1 MGAELAR
8 RELIGAGE
16 LEWLL
21 LTALADGMFA
31 LASGTVEE
39 YRAEPGPV
47 EFVLPLRPGAEP
59 DSLLTETTRRIRVLA
74 TLPARN
80 GRDRIVAATGAV
92 QPGARLGDGQDEILA
107 LADGR
112 RTARDIAF
120 ALGRGV
126 YATMLQLS
134 RMQRTGLLVA
144 VSSQAADAAAAQ
156 ARRPVARN
164 DAPLAS
170 ALPRRQRDVPGA
182 SRRPWAPSLPQ
193 ELRAPL
199 GLLRTRAARDTSP
212 GETS

>member
-1 MGAELAR
+1 
-8 RELIGAGE
+8 
-16 LEWLL
+16 
-21 LTALADGMFA
+21 MFA

-47 EFVLPLRPGAEP
+47 DFVLPLQPGAEP

-92 QPGARLGDGQDEILA
+92 QPGVRLGDGQDEILA
-107 LADGR
+107 LSDGR

-144 VSSQAADAAAAQ
+144 VSSRAADAAAAQ
-156 ARRPVARN
+156 ARRPAARN

-170 ALPRRQRDVPGA
+170 ALPRRQRDVP
-182 SRRPWAPSLPQ
+182 RRPWAPGLAQ

-199 GLLRTRAARDTSP
+199 GLLRTRAARDPGP